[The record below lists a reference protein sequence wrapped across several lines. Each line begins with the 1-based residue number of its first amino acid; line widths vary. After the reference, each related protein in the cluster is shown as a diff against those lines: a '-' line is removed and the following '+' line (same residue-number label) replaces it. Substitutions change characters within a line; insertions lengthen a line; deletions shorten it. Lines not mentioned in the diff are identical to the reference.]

1 MKTEPKTRSPT
12 TIPVTSLATSVT
24 TPAYSLPGMNGVGAC
39 TWYSLATTR
48 TSGKFSAATAMR
60 TRTWPG
66 PSSGAG
72 TSSTSTTSGPP

>member
-1 MKTEPKTRSPT
+1 MKADPKTRSPT
-12 TIPVTSLATSVT
+12 PIPVTSSATSVT
-24 TPAYSLPGMNGVGAC
+24 TPAYSLPGMKGVGAW

-72 TSSTSTTSGPP
+72 TSSISSTSGPP